1 MKLKKLI
8 TCLVFIVL
16 IIGCNHY
23 IAGPIMFP
31 KQPHGYDISHHN
43 KNIKWDKLNAQFVY
57 LKATEGTTFKDP
69 KFIEYTR
76 QAKAHGI
83 KVGAYHFMSPTTS
96 GKKQFEY
103 FSKKV
108 GNSMDLIPVLDVEV
122 MGIADDDI
130 KQFIDACEKH
140 YGVKP
145 MIYANL
151 FFYGKHYSVIKDC
164 TYGNFA
170 ITKTS
175 TTDYVNIN
183 NCQAAAFGANNRL
196 FHFLLYFSSR
206 HNYLQFRRIILTAKN
221 KEYFCCNI
229 MAPKQLL
236 LFTGSIQ

>member
-8 TCLVFIVL
+8 TCLVFIAL

-43 KNIKWDKLNAQFVY
+43 TNIKWDKLNAQFVY

-164 TYGNFA
+164 KWWMCSYLPWGYKNYD
-170 ITKTS
+170 IWQYSQTKE
-175 TTDYVNIN
+175 VN
-183 NCQAAAFGANNRL
+183 GVVL
-196 FHFLLYFSSR
+196 D
-206 HNYLQFRRIILTAKN
+206 HNYINPKHTIDDFSLNNTKN
-221 KEYFCCNI
+221 
-229 MAPKQLL
+229 
-236 LFTGSIQ
+236 